1 MWDWMLCRWNHL
13 YVTPQYSSEKCHA
26 LMRSVLL
33 LPNICAPRAL
43 CKHLISYGLLYNTS
57 LVNNVPLLIR
67 ERRLIEQISA
77 GWDDKPCQAPKRLQ
91 ITMMQCIPHI
101 GLSCVCCISALF
113 CHPAWVQVKPSAKLG
128 RKIFIHLVLEEFQ
141 QKFHIKTWLLIAVF
155 GFSANLSILKPCIKS
170 AKKCI

>member
-1 MWDWMLCRWNHL
+1 MHRCTCMLCRWNHL
-13 YVTPQYSSEKCHA
+13 YVTSQYSSEKCHA
-26 LMRSVLL
+26 LMQSVLL

-101 GLSCVCCISALF
+101 GLIGHVCCISALF
-113 CHPAWVQVKPSAKLG
+113 CSPSLGANKAISQTGAKN
-128 RKIFIHLVLEEFQ
+128 IYS
-141 QKFHIKTWLLIAVF
+141 F
-155 GFSANLSILKPCIKS
+155 GFRRISTESS
-170 AKKCI
+170 Y

>member
-1 MWDWMLCRWNHL
+1 MRLNAASNVYGCIDAHACMLCRWNHL
-13 YVTPQYSSEKCHA
+13 YVTPQYSSEQCHS

-91 ITMMQCIPHI
+91 ITRMQCIPHI
-101 GLSCVCCISALF
+101 VCCISALF
-113 CHPAWVQVKPSAKLG
+113 CSHSLG
-128 RKIFIHLVLEEFQ
+128 ASKAISQTGATNIYS
-141 QKFHIKTWLLIAVF
+141 F
-155 GFSANLSILKPCIKS
+155 GFRRISTEISY
-170 AKKCI
+170 